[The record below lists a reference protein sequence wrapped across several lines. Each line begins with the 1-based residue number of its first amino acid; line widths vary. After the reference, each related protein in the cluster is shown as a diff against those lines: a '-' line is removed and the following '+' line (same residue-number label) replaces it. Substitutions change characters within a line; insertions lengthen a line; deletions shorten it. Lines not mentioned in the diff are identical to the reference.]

1 MRYVVVVSVNI
12 LADFD
17 LRHRVLDVQVQLFFL
32 LVSFGRILSLG
43 LRFFFLDNSA
53 FRNLR

>member
-1 MRYVVVVSVNI
+1 MRYVVVVSVDV
-12 LADFD
+12 LANFD
-17 LRHRVLDVQVQLFFL
+17 LSHRVLDMQVQLFFL

-43 LRFFFLDNSA
+43 LRFIFLDNSA